1 MNTDF
6 VPPKYNQKEVY
17 EMQTTDR
24 GYKFDGG
31 RTGVLLIHGLGGTP
45 IEMRYVALAL
55 SRAGHTVSVPQ
66 LAGHC
71 ATEVDIKY
79 STWQDWYGSVDKAL
93 TELRK
98 TCDTVVVGGLSAGAV
113 LSLHL
118 AANRPNDVQGVACYA
133 PTLWLNGWGVPWY
146 GKLWRF
152 VYHKWAANMIQFTEC
167 EPFGIKDKRMRE
179 MVIEALHSGDASK
192 AGMWSTPG
200 GPMLELRWLTDIVRR
215 QLPSIKQ
222 PTLLMHPREDDRADI
237 NNSFYLQRK
246 LGGPVE
252 MTVLDDCYHIVTI
265 DKQRDVVAERTVDFT
280 TRLAAKIAKL
290 APKKAPAVEPAAP
303 IAAEPAK
310 HKRAAA

>member
-1 MNTDF
+1 
-6 VPPKYNQKEVY
+6 
-17 EMQTTDR
+17 MQTTDR
-24 GYKFDGG
+24 SYKFDGG

-55 SRAGHTVSVPQ
+55 SRAGHSVSVPQ

-71 ATEVDIKY
+71 ATEVDIKF
-79 STWQDWYGSVDKAL
+79 STWQDWYASVDSAL

-118 AANRPNDVQGVACYA
+118 
-133 PTLWLNGWGVPWY
+133 WLNGWGVPWY

-152 VYHKWAANMIQFTEC
+152 VYHKWVANLIQFTEC
-167 EPFGIKDKRMRE
+167 EPYGIKDKRMRE
-179 MVIEALHSGDASK
+179 MVIEALHSGDPSK

-222 PTLLMHPREDDRADI
+222 PTLLLHPREDDRADI

-280 TRLAAKIAKL
+280 SRLAAKLAKL
-290 APKKAPAVEPAAP
+290 APKQKTVTPEVTSLAAT
-303 IAAEPAK
+303 PAK
-310 HKRAAA
+310 QKRAAA

>member
-1 MNTDF
+1 
-6 VPPKYNQKEVY
+6 
-17 EMQTTDR
+17 MQTVDR

-93 TELRK
+93 TDLRK
-98 TCDTVVVGGLSAGAV
+98 TCDNVIVGGLSAGAI
-113 LSLHL
+113 LALHL

-146 GKLWRF
+146 GKLWRL

-167 EPFGIKDKRMRE
+167 EPYGIKDKRMRE

-222 PTLLMHPREDDRADI
+222 PTLILHPREDDRADI
-237 NNSFYLQRK
+237 NNAFHLQRK

-265 DKQRDVVAERTVDFT
+265 DKQRDIVAERTVDFA
-280 TRLAAKIAKL
+280 TRLTAKL
-290 APKKAPAVEPAAP
+290 AKLKPKQAP
-303 IAAEPAK
+303 IAETAPTEKAAPTTK
-310 HKRAAA
+310 RKRAAA